1 MPNSTWNG
9 HGLNASAETD
19 DLVTKAFQFAFQ
31 GVPPRQILC
40 SPKVDWAP
48 AVTENN
54 EKDQKALSSS
64 INDQQD
70 KGVPSPPVD
79 NNHFSFHPTP
89 FHREIS
95 CTPLSID
102 LLGKEFGLNES
113 NCIVDLL
120 GEQFDLNESNCI
132 INPLP
137 SALTATRE
145 ENLNFAEGE
154 LLGGCFSKKISVSP

>member
-1 MPNSTWNG
+1 MILSPRPFS
-9 HGLNASAETD
+9 LLFRVCL
-19 DLVTKAFQFAFQ
+19 LVKYCVHRRSI
-31 GVPPRQILC
+31 GP
-40 SPKVDWAP
+40 
-48 AVTENN
+48 
-54 EKDQKALSSS
+54 ALSSS